1 MIIQFHN
8 KTLNEAKALC
18 EALKDFDDSK
28 NTVLKCYIA
37 IIIETLRDK
46 L

>member
-1 MIIQFHN
+1 MIIKYHN

-18 EALKDFDDSK
+18 EALKDIDETK
-28 NTVLKCYIA
+28 NTVLKCYVA